1 MKIYNAEDVNL
12 VLEWIG
18 KYFEVNA
25 LINKVFGSENSKTYP
40 STLSFENEIEY
51 QRLRF
56 WFRKNH
62 DKFVPIWVDFCLSHG
77 KSIKFT
83 NNGNEVEYR
92 NNPFLFYY
100 DQDNLLDL
108 AEMME
113 IMMPLDTQNSNNQT
127 TEPVLN
133 IVNSFSSTV
142 VHLAYWI
149 GEFADTSVQ
158 FP

>member
-1 MKIYNAEDVNL
+1 MQTYSAAEVDL
-12 VLEWIG
+12 VLEWID
-18 KYFEVNA
+18 KYFQVNA
-25 LINKVFGSENSKTYP
+25 LINKVFGSGNSKNH
-40 STLSFENEIEY
+40 SSI
-51 QRLRF
+51 
-56 WFRKNH
+56 RKNH
-62 DKFVPIWVDFCLSHG
+62 YKFVPIWIEFCVSHG
-77 KSIKFT
+77 YSIEFT
-83 NNGNEVEYR
+83 DNSGEMDYR

>member
-1 MKIYNAEDVNL
+1 MD
-12 VLEWIG
+12 
-18 KYFEVNA
+18 
-25 LINKVFGSENSKTYP
+25 
-40 STLSFENEIEY
+40 
-51 QRLRF
+51 
-56 WFRKNH
+56 
-62 DKFVPIWVDFCLSHG
+62 
-77 KSIKFT
+77 
-83 NNGNEVEYR
+83 YR